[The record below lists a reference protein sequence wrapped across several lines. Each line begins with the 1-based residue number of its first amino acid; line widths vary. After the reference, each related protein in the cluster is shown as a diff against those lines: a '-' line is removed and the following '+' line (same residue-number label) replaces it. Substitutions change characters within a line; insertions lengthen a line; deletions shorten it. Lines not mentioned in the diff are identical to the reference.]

1 MSYESIN
8 LRYNMKRW
16 FWLLALASTF
26 NDALAQEPL
35 YINVDPLCMDRYEYH
50 INGELKG
57 IEFISYRVRQS
68 AKDNVFLE
76 IGSESSSMQLSMPE
90 SKDCRNVR
98 FSPDYVEKINTGE
111 VQVFVV
117 RKADIGYNISQ
128 VTAAAYHYVDG
139 NTLKYKAYGMDFFS
153 NLSHSAPGVN
163 LAQADSNGEMY
174 FSGEASDGCVKEYHF
189 RKIPKQ
195 MGRPNIDIDFVP
207 EIGVIRE
214 LTRVSDMNDH
224 ESMLNLVRINDI
236 SLDSYMSKLC
246 SGKSSTVYMPTTY
259 AVETTDLS
267 SLPVSEIVIDGITYG
282 ADGLQI
288 SSDNNSSMSN
298 SYTTTSYSDMASID
312 GSIPSEYNMT
322 NVSLTEKGASSEVK
336 VIKPKVT
343 KKVETIKAAAGTH
356 IVAAGETLY
365 GIARQNSL
373 TVEQLKLWNNLTT
386 DNLALGATLK
396 TVAPPSTSL
405 TPKALPSIKKG
416 TATAAP
422 KAYEETS
429 VKFTSKGGDVKV
441 AEKEMHY
448 TVAPGETIS
457 GLATKFGYTEQRF
470 RTMNNLT
477 TSDLLKVG
485 QVLKVT
491 DCVCPIPQ
499 NYSPTIG
506 RINLSKKE
514 EFTERGIASTTGK
527 KEEKKKEEAP
537 KAIYKRMTVH
547 IVTED
552 ETIEAIA
559 AKYNVSVTDLMTIN
573 GFEPRDILIPNQ
585 RVFVD

>member
-16 FWLLALASTF
+16 FWLLALAGIF

-50 INGELKG
+50 INGESKG
-57 IEFISYRVRQS
+57 IEFIAYRVRQS
-68 AKDNVFLE
+68 AKDNIFLE
-76 IGSESSSMQLSMPE
+76 VGSESSSMQLSMPE
-90 SKDCRNVR
+90 SSKDCRNVR

-117 RKADIGYNISQ
+117 RKAEIGYNISQ

-174 FSGEASDGCVKEYHF
+174 FSGEASEGCVKEYHF
-189 RKIPKQ
+189 RKIPRD

-207 EIGVIRE
+207 EIGVVRE

-236 SLDSYMSKLC
+236 SLDSYKSKLC
-246 SGKSSTVYMPTTY
+246 AGRSSTVYMPTTY

-267 SLPVSEIVIDGITYG
+267 NLPVSEIVIDGITYG
-282 ADGLQI
+282 ADGLPM
-288 SSDNNSSMSN
+288 SSDYNSSMS
-298 SYTTTSYSDMASID
+298 SSTTTYSDMASVD
-312 GSIPSEYNMT
+312 NSMPTEYSMT
-322 NVSLTEKGASSEVK
+322 SVSLTEKGASSKVK
-336 VIKPKVT
+336 VSTPKVT
-343 KKVETIKAAAGTH
+343 KKVEMVKAAAGTH
-356 IVAAGETLY
+356 IVTAGETLY
-365 GIARQNSL
+365 NIARQNSL
-373 TVEQLKLWNNLTT
+373 TVEQLKLWNNLTS
-386 DNLALGATLK
+386 DNLALGTTLK
-396 TVAPPSTSL
+396 LIAPPATSL
-405 TPKALPSIKKG
+405 TPKTLPSIKKTS
-416 TATAAP
+416 TAAAP

-429 VKFTSKGGDVKV
+429 IKFTSKGGDVKV
-441 AEKEMHY
+441 ADTKVMHY

-485 QVLKVT
+485 QILKTT

-499 NYSPTIG
+499 DYSATIN
-506 RINLSKKE
+506 RINLSKTS
-514 EFTERGIASTTGK
+514 EFTERGVAAPVK

-559 AKYNVSVTDLMTIN
+559 SKYNVSVDDLMTIN
-573 GFEPRDILIPNQ
+573 GFEPRDVLIPNQ